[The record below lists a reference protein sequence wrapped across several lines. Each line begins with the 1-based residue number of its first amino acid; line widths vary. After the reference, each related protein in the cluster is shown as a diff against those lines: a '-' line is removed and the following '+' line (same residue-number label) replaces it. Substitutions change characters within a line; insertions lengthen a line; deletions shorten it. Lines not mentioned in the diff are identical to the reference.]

1 MMNEKG
7 KMNCDDLLKA
17 HEMAQKFLGGA
28 IADAAMLTTLIQ
40 MTRDG
45 KDEIAMY
52 MLHNLKSYVIDI
64 AKSGEEKSEPEIDI
78 DDLLSA
84 LLG

>member
-17 HEMAQKFLGGA
+17 HEIGGA